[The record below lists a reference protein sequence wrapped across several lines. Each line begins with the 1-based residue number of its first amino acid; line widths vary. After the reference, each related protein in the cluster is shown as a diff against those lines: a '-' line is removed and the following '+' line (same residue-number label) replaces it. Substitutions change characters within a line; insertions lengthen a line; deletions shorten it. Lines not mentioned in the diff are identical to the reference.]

1 VSSWGEF
8 ADQRP
13 DVAAAGRALLYQHG
27 VGLGFLATTR
37 ADGGPRVHPVCPL
50 IDGNGLFVFVVP
62 SPKQGDLRRDGRF
75 ALHSFPCSDNEDAFY
90 MTGTAVT
97 VEDAATRQRLATEF
111 VEERAH
117 FKVPAPAAG
126 DVLFRLDLGT
136 CLLTTTAGHGDANP
150 RHTVWRSPG
159 PAE

>member
-13 DVAAAGRALLYQHG
+13 DVAVPGRALLYQHG

-50 IDGNGLFVFVVP
+50 IDGDGLFVFVVP
-62 SPKQGDLRRDGRF
+62 SPKQGDLHRDGRF
-75 ALHSFPCSDNEDAFY
+75 ALHSFPCPDNEDAFY
-90 MTGTAVT
+90 VTGTAVT
-97 VEDAATRQRLATEF
+97 VEDAATRGRLAARF
-111 VEERAH
+111 VEERERFA
-117 FKVPAPAAG
+117 VPAPAAG
-126 DVLFRLDLGT
+126 DVLFRLELRS

-150 RHTVWRSPG
+150 RHTVWHNAIPG
-159 PAE
+159 S